1 MEPVDKRQIGPVTTA
16 ATAGAAASGLIAWGL
31 KQFGVEMEPEVQ
43 GYLAIL
49 FVVVAGWIVRPHGKR
64 VAS

>member
-16 ATAGAAASGLIAWGL
+16 ASAGAAASGLIAWGL

-49 FVVVAGWIVRPHGKR
+49 LVVAAGFLVRPKGKR
-64 VAS
+64 AAE

>member
-1 MEPVDKRQIGPVTTA
+1 METADKRQIGPVTTA

-31 KQFGVEMEPEVQ
+31 KQVGIDMEPEVQ

-49 FVVVAGWIVRPHGKR
+49 LVVAAGWAVRPHGKR
-64 VAS
+64 AAA

>member
-1 MEPVDKRQIGPVTTA
+1 LNTDQARQIGPVTTA

-31 KQFGVEMEPEVQ
+31 KQFGIDMEPEVQ

-49 FVVVAGWIVRPHGKR
+49 LVVGAGWLVRPRGKR
-64 VAS
+64 VAE